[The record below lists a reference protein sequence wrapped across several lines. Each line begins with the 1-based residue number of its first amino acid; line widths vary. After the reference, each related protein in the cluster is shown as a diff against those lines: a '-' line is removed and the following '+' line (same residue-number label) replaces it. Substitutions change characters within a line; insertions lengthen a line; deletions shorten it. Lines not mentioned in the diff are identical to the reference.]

1 MANRNQGPL
10 WNQDAIMAAGLA
22 FAGMAVLQSKLFPA
36 ASWMEWSWLRAI
48 VDSKVV
54 AWWPLLLIIAGFALW
69 VRRSFERRS
78 NKGSK
83 PVTLMGGNRGTR
95 NQN

>member
-1 MANRNQGPL
+1 MAHRNQGPI

-36 ASWMEWSWLRAI
+36 SSWMEWPLLRAI
-48 VDSKVV
+48 VDSKVIE
-54 AWWPLLLIIAGFALW
+54 WWPLLLIIAGAALW
-69 VRRSFERRS
+69 IRKSFERLS
-78 NKGSK
+78 NKESK
-83 PVTLMGGNRGTR
+83 PVTLMGGHRGTR